1 MENEINTLKKEFLLN
16 KINADL
22 YFNAGGMNYLA
33 NELLRENSKILVKIK
48 QVFVKNGKITG
59 RDDDYAL
66 SQIEN
71 QIVYD
76 FAFEPSG
83 EAFNN

>member
-1 MENEINTLKKEFLLN
+1 MEKEINALKKEFLSN

-33 NELLRENSKILVKIK
+33 NELLRENSKIFVKIK

-76 FAFEPSG
+76 FANSQIETT
-83 EAFNN
+83 

>member
-1 MENEINTLKKEFLLN
+1 MKNLETLKCEFLSN
-16 KINADL
+16 KNNSAM

-33 NELLRENSKILVKIK
+33 NELLRENSKILVKMKEI
-48 QVFVKNGKITG
+48 FIAEGKITG

-66 SQIEN
+66 AQIEN

-76 FAFEPSG
+76 FANF
-83 EAFNN
+83 